1 MGVSGFMYLCKS
13 LAEHTKMTLSERA
26 AKKREEELRK
36 ELVEEEMEVQDEEI
50 KELEAT
56 LNRRSIT
63 WDHE

>member
-1 MGVSGFMYLCKS
+1 
-13 LAEHTKMTLSERA
+13 MTLSERA